1 MGETRVDLFH
11 LLEDL
16 RDAYLGPI
24 EETILTEITAN
35 ALDSGASSIAF
46 SIDAHQAS
54 LTIVDNGSGML
65 RPELARYHD
74 IAASTKRKGQGI
86 GFAGVGIKLGL
97 LACRDVVTETRR
109 GSTHVAT
116 TWGLVSKHRAP
127 WKWTPPAGLVT
138 TRGTAVQLRLA
149 NVLSPLLDPTYV
161 ELTLRRQFA
170 TLFDGRFDRLLA
182 EHGRRHVVCS
192 INGQPID
199 RETEGDGLVVP
210 VEIRLAR
217 KRKPSAVGYLV
228 RRAAAVP
235 HDEQGIAVSTLGKV
249 ITRGWDWLGLT
260 PAVWRSGKR
269 ARRDSGACRCPHA
282 QQDRLRALGR
292 GWRALSRVPQG
303 ASGSGDA
310 PARRVGRPR
319 VRRPRIDH
327 RRRSAFASSK
337 PCWSRSPMSF
347 RCSPP
352 WSNSAGAAR
361 NGCPSPQRRCR
372 PVPCRR
378 WAPCPPMPARARRRQ
393 PTPHSTPHPR
403 RLAVATPRSRPR
415 MPPLDAPVRND
426 MPLPGAGGRRRPV
439 RFGLHLSFDRREDDQ
454 DVARLVESTVSV
466 NTSHPSYMRAGH
478 ARNWLPR
485 RGSRGDG
492 ARTRGRGG
500 GRPPCVPHELPREVG
515 RGTRQQSATP
525 TSSPRKSAR
534 AARLRSPMIRA
545 SYDEVSPKPDT

>member
-35 ALDSGASSIAF
+35 ALDSGASSVAF

-116 TWGLVSKHRAP
+116 TWGLASKHRAP

-161 ELTLRRQFA
+161 DLTLRRQFA

-182 EHGRRHVVCS
+182 EHGRRHVVFS

-199 RETEGDGLVVP
+199 RGTEGDGLVVP

-228 RRAAAVP
+228 RRATAVP
-235 HDEQGIAVSTLGKV
+235 HDEHGIAVSTLGKV

-260 PAVWRSGKR
+260 PAAGDPVTGLVEIPALAAALTLNKTDFVRSG
-269 ARRDSGACRCPHA
+269 AGGALYLGYRKA
-282 QQDRLRALGR
+282 LQEVVTRQLAAWGDLGSAAADRPPKTIGLREFEAVLES
-292 GWRALSRVPQG
+292 LSDEFPML
-303 ASGSGDA
+303 ASL
-310 PARRVGRPR
+310 VE
-319 VRRPRIDH
+319 
-327 RRRSAFASSK
+327 
-337 PCWSRSPMSF
+337 
-347 RCSPP
+347 
-352 WSNSAGAAR
+352 
-361 NGCPSPQRRCR
+361 QRRGGQKR
-372 PVPCRR
+372 LPIASEAVSARLLPAADAVP
-378 WAPCPPMPARARRRQ
+378 ADAAK
-393 PTPHSTPHPR
+393 S
-403 RLAVATPRSRPR
+403 ATPPTDPSSDAAGGRDAAQPAQHPS
-415 MPPLDAPVRND
+415 LDAPVRND
-426 MPLPGAGGRRRPV
+426 TPLPGARGPRRPV
-439 RFGLHLSFDRREDDQ
+439 RFGLHLAFDRRDDDQ

-466 NTSHPSYMRAGH
+466 NTSHPSYARALVTRAIGYHVAVAVAMALAPVAVEAADHH
-478 ARNWLPR
+478 AFLTNFLAKW
-485 RGSRGDG
+485 G
-492 ARTRGRGG
+492 AA
-500 GRPPCVPHELPREVG
+500 L
-515 RGTRQQSATP
+515 A
-525 TSSPRKSAR
+525 SSPAR
-534 AARLRSPMIRA
+534 RRA
-545 SYDEVSPKPDT
+545 KRRRPRA

>member
-46 SIDAHQAS
+46 AIDVPRAT

-65 RPELARYHD
+65 RRELARYHD

-116 TWGLVSKHRAP
+116 TWGLASKHRAP

-138 TRGTAVQLRLA
+138 GRGTAVQLRLA

-161 ELTLRRQFA
+161 DLTLGRQFA
-170 TLFDGRFDRLLA
+170 TLFDDRFDRLLT
-182 EHGRRHVVCS
+182 EHGRRRVVFS
-192 INGQPID
+192 INGRPID
-199 RETEGDGLVVP
+199 RGPHGDGLVVP

-228 RRAAAVP
+228 RRAAPVP

-260 PAVWRSGKR
+260 PA
-269 ARRDSGACRCPHA
+269 
-282 QQDRLRALGR
+282 
-292 GWRALSRVPQG
+292 
-303 ASGSGDA
+303 SGDSVGGLVEIPA
-310 PARRVGRPR
+310 LAAALTLNKTDFVRTGTGGALYLGYRKALQEVVTRQLAAWGDLRSLAEDRPPKTIGLREFEAVLESLSDEFPLLASLVEQRRGGQKRLPIAAEALPARPLPV
-319 VRRPRIDH
+319 
-327 RRRSAFASSK
+327 
-337 PCWSRSPMSF
+337 
-347 RCSPP
+347 
-352 WSNSAGAAR
+352 AGA
-361 NGCPSPQRRCR
+361 
-372 PVPCRR
+372 VPDDAGEGAMPPADGSSHADDGGA
-378 WAPCPPMPARARRRQ
+378 APPPARQ
-393 PTPHSTPHPR
+393 
-403 RLAVATPRSRPR
+403 
-415 MPPLDAPVRND
+415 PPLDAPMRND
-426 MPLPGAGGRRRPV
+426 TPLPGPAGPRRAV
-439 RFGLHLSFDRREDDQ
+439 RFGLRLSFDRRADDH

-466 NTSHPSYMRAGH
+466 NTSHPSYARALATRAIGYHVAVAVAMALAPVAVEAADHH
-478 ARNWLPR
+478 AFLTHFLAKWGGAFATSPPR
-485 RGSRGDG
+485 RR
-492 ARTRGRGG
+492 AKRR
-500 GRPPCVPHELPREVG
+500 RP
-515 RGTRQQSATP
+515 
-525 TSSPRKSAR
+525 R
-534 AARLRSPMIRA
+534 A
-545 SYDEVSPKPDT
+545 

>member
-16 RDAYLGPI
+16 RDAYPGPI

-46 SIDAHQAS
+46 SIDVHQAS

-116 TWGLVSKHRAP
+116 TWGLASKHRAP

-161 ELTLRRQFA
+161 DLTLGRHFA
-170 TLFDGRFDRLLA
+170 TLFDSRFDRLLA
-182 EHGRRHVVCS
+182 EHGRRHVVFS
-192 INGQPID
+192 INGQPVD
-199 RETEGDGLVVP
+199 HGPDGDGLVVP

-228 RRAAAVP
+228 RRATAVL

-260 PAVWRSGKR
+260 PAAGDPVGGLVEIPALAAALTLNKTDFVRSGAGGALYLGYRKALQEVVTRQLAAWGDLGSAAADRPPKTLGLREFEAVLESLSDEFPLLASLVEQRRGGQKR
-269 ARRDSGACRCPHA
+269 LPIASEVVSARPLPADAVPADAGESASPPADASSDAADGS
-282 QQDRLRALGR
+282 D
-292 GWRALSRVPQG
+292 VPQ
-303 ASGSGDA
+303 
-310 PARRVGRPR
+310 PAA
-319 VRRPRIDH
+319 H
-327 RRRSAFASSK
+327 
-337 PCWSRSPMSF
+337 
-347 RCSPP
+347 PP
-352 WSNSAGAAR
+352 
-361 NGCPSPQRRCR
+361 PE
-372 PVPCRR
+372 
-378 WAPCPPMPARARRRQ
+378 
-393 PTPHSTPHPR
+393 
-403 RLAVATPRSRPR
+403 
-415 MPPLDAPVRND
+415 APVRND
-426 MPLPGAGGRRRPV
+426 TPLPSNAGPGRPV
-439 RFGLHLSFDRREDDQ
+439 RFGLHLSFDRRDADH
-454 DVARLVESTVSV
+454 DVSRLVESTVSV
-466 NTSHPSYMRAGH
+466 NTSHPSY
-478 ARNWLPR
+478 
-485 RGSRGDG
+485 
-492 ARTRGRGG
+492 
-500 GRPPCVPHELPREVG
+500 
-515 RGTRQQSATP
+515 
-525 TSSPRKSAR
+525 AR
-534 AARLRSPMIRA
+534 ALATRALGYHVAVAVAMALAPVAVEAADHHAFLTNFLAKWGAALARSPARRRA
-545 SYDEVSPKPDT
+545 KRRRPRA